1 MIYDNYHNI
10 SLLGIMDLAA
20 VDARKFLL
28 GLYQGSII
36 ITTRSLQVKIGHP
49 IWVEKLENVRES
61 LEILSNMSRLEG
73 PIQNKDL
80 LDLWMM
86 DRTKYSAR
94 PWCCRACQGARQAT
108 SRTGYSWSIPWP
120 SGHKFIWLSS
130 PEPTQP
136 DLQWWDGHRSAPRLG
151 VGSDRAVAVL

>member
-49 IWVEKLENVRES
+49 I
-61 LEILSNMSRLEG
+61 
-73 PIQNKDL
+73 
-80 LDLWMM
+80 
-86 DRTKYSAR
+86 
-94 PWCCRACQGARQAT
+94 
-108 SRTGYSWSIPWP
+108 
-120 SGHKFIWLSS
+120 
-130 PEPTQP
+130 
-136 DLQWWDGHRSAPRLG
+136 
-151 VGSDRAVAVL
+151 